1 MGRADA
7 PWLPLLLLCSSC
19 CFCIWPQKQILVAA
33 DTDPND
39 GKLESGIFSPFLRDC
54 SFFFSFLFL
63 FQSCWINRWSSSLDV
78 CVCVFCCGSSGWF
91 ADSGAVCT
99 EFSVDSVLERGNGC
113 ESFRLTESFFI
124 FYLRNLVF
132 AQECS

>member
-39 GKLESGIFSPFLRDC
+39 GKLESGIFSPFCAIVL
-54 SFFFSFLFL
+54 SFFLFCFCFRAAGLIGGVLRLMSVFVFSVAVRPAGLLILALFVRSFL
-63 FQSCWINRWSSSLDV
+63 
-78 CVCVFCCGSSGWF
+78 
-91 ADSGAVCT
+91 
-99 EFSVDSVLERGNGC
+99 
-113 ESFRLTESFFI
+113 
-124 FYLRNLVF
+124 
-132 AQECS
+132 